1 MLYVAVALAVYA
13 WTVADL
19 LQREAPE
26 SAREA
31 LAAVLGCAVV
41 AAFWPITLAWRF
53 LLGSGSGERPAASVR
68 VLRYLARAVSAR
80 GLLPSGGARR

>member
-19 LQREAPE
+19 LQRDGPG
-26 SAREA
+26 SARET

-41 AAFWPITLAWRF
+41 AAFWPIALAWRF
-53 LLGSGSGERPAASVR
+53 LLGSGSGGRPAASVR
-68 VLRYLARAVSAR
+68 ALRYLARALSTR
-80 GLLPSGGARR
+80 GPLPSGGARR